1 MKFFKNFSFG
11 KLLDNKRFTIP
22 LSILLAFISWVVLT
36 VNQKP
41 TMDRVFTDLTV
52 TVNLENTFASEND
65 MSIIGDI
72 SQQKFTVTVRGSN
85 YAVGAL
91 TSGDFNLYASA
102 ATVDEPGE
110 YNLEVAAT
118 RNNSDYEIVS
128 ITPETLS
135 VNFDYIETKEFT
147 INALAQ
153 GATAADGLIAEGG
166 IVSGTESDTVT
177 IKGPRAVLNR
187 IETVAALAQVNST
200 LSESAT
206 FDADIILYDVD
217 GKVIE
222 KDNLSLSAEKVK
234 VTVPISRK
242 KVVPVRVVFSNLPE
256 GFSRQS
262 ISCSIDN
269 SSVTVIGTPETI
281 EKTTEITLSPI
292 DIRKVTLDSNKF
304 DVSAKLPE
312 GVRVL
317 DNIDHFTVT
326 VGLKNY
332 AEKIVTVSSIKY
344 TGLSHKLTTEG
355 GSAIKNVRICGPTSV
370 LKDIDESKIYAQT
383 DLSGKKAGG
392 HTVDVDINFDGYK
405 NVWAIGTYKTTVT
418 VK

>member
-1 MKFFKNFSFG
+1 MKFFKNFSFN

-22 LSILLAFISWVVLT
+22 LSILLAFICWVVLT

-85 YAVGAL
+85 YAVGSL
-91 TSGDFNLYASA
+91 TANDFNLYASA

-128 ITPETLS
+128 ITPDILK

-153 GATAADGLIAEGG
+153 GATAAEGLIAEGG

-177 IKGPRAVLNR
+177 IKGPRAVLNK

-217 GKVIE
+217 GNVIK

-234 VTVPISRK
+234 VTVPISKK
-242 KVVPVRVVFSNLPE
+242 KVVPVRVVFSHLPE

-292 DIRKVTLDSNKF
+292 DIRKVTLDSDKF

-326 VGLKNY
+326 IGLKNY
-332 AEKIVTVSSIKY
+332 AEKVVTVSSIKY
-344 TGLSHKLTTEG
+344 TGLSAKLDTEG
-355 GSAIKNVRICGPTSV
+355 GSAIKNVRICGPASV
-370 LKDIDESKIYAQT
+370 LNNIDEAKIYAQT

-392 HTVDVDINFDGYK
+392 HTVDVDINFEGYK